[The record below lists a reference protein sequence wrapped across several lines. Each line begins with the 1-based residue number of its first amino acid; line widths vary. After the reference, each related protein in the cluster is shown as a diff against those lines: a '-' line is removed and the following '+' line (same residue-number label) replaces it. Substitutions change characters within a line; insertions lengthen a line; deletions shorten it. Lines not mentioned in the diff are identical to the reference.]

1 VSRNKGTGNAPHHD
15 KSARGR
21 FCRTDRRDAH
31 LARRASVRALQV
43 NYSEDGNDVLIDLSF
58 KIPVEAAAFSAR
70 FNDAGADATST
81 SPTPTV
87 ERDIPIGQAGDVS
100 IGDSGAAGQFARVA
114 AAPGVNS

>member
-1 VSRNKGTGNAPHHD
+1 M
-15 KSARGR
+15 
-21 FCRTDRRDAH
+21 RTITMR
-31 LARRASVRALQV
+31 VRAVDFAERIAAMRIWLDEHRFEPSRF